1 MTFLT
6 NEGST
11 SATRVE
17 RKNSLQLRSAAR
29 WISRNL
35 PFPSNPPHRKRKKKK
50 EKNHNTYVRIFLRG
64 RLERKERKEER
75 EGATVSIQYDELKA
89 YAYSTPEAEIE
100 MQKRRLNF
108 TADGAR
114 SRHRGRSKNT
124 IHTVKRKR
132 WTTWMP
138 LPSRSP
144 ARRTNIFVFRRR
156 FVWLVIPTR
165 QRRRAASSSNVVGR
179 QTCQPSARLNMLV
192 VTDPSIDSNARTCAF
207 VAPSRQSP
215 FNFFNSFYPFFFLS
229 LSFSFSSYSFFFFLS
244 FSRAVRRGE

>member
-6 NEGST
+6 SEGST

-114 SRHRGRSKNT
+114 SRHRPFEKYDSHGEKK
-124 IHTVKRKR
+124 TVNDVDASAKPFSRKKDKH
-132 WTTWMP
+132 
-138 LPSRSP
+138 
-144 ARRTNIFVFRRR
+144 FR
-156 FVWLVIPTR
+156 I
-165 QRRRAASSSNVVGR
+165 
-179 QTCQPSARLNMLV
+179 PSAFRLACH
-192 VTDPSIDSNARTCAF
+192 TDTPATTGRVF
-207 VAPSRQSP
+207 
-215 FNFFNSFYPFFFLS
+215 
-229 LSFSFSSYSFFFFLS
+229 
-244 FSRAVRRGE
+244 E

>member
-1 MTFLT
+1 MS
-6 NEGST
+6 EGST

-17 RKNSLQLRSAAR
+17 TKNSLRRRSAAR
-29 WISRNL
+29 WILIFHSRAIY
-35 PFPSNPPHRKRKKKK
+35 RIEKKKK
-50 EKNHNTYVRIFLRG
+50 PRHLCTNYKRTFLRG

-75 EGATVSIQYDELKA
+75 EATVSIQYDELKA

-114 SRHRGRSKNT
+114 SRHRSRRSKNT

-165 QRRRAASSSNVVGR
+165 QRRRTASSSNVVGR

-215 FNFFNSFYPFFFLS
+215 FNFFQFFLSFFFS
-229 LSFSFSSYSFFFFLS
+229 LSFSFSSSFLFH
-244 FSRAVRRGE
+244 RATRR

>member
-35 PFPSNPPHRKRKKKK
+35 PIHRIEKEKKKK

-114 SRHRGRSKNT
+114 SRHRPFEKYDSHGEKK
-124 IHTVKRKR
+124 TVNDVDASAKPFSRKKDKH
-132 WTTWMP
+132 
-138 LPSRSP
+138 
-144 ARRTNIFVFRRR
+144 FR
-156 FVWLVIPTR
+156 I
-165 QRRRAASSSNVVGR
+165 
-179 QTCQPSARLNMLV
+179 PSAFRLACH
-192 VTDPSIDSNARTCAF
+192 TDTPATTGRVF
-207 VAPSRQSP
+207 
-215 FNFFNSFYPFFFLS
+215 
-229 LSFSFSSYSFFFFLS
+229 
-244 FSRAVRRGE
+244 E

>member
-1 MTFLT
+1 
-6 NEGST
+6 
-11 SATRVE
+11 
-17 RKNSLQLRSAAR
+17 
-29 WISRNL
+29 
-35 PFPSNPPHRKRKKKK
+35 
-50 EKNHNTYVRIFLRG
+50 
-64 RLERKERKEER
+64 
-75 EGATVSIQYDELKA
+75 
-89 YAYSTPEAEIE
+89 
-100 MQKRRLNF
+100 
-108 TADGAR
+108 
-114 SRHRGRSKNT
+114 
-124 IHTVKRKR
+124 
-132 WTTWMP
+132 MP

-229 LSFSFSSYSFFFFLS
+229 LFFFRLLFFFFSS
-244 FSRAVRRGE
+244 FSRAVRRGEEKKGKTCNGATSGE

>member
-1 MTFLT
+1 M
-6 NEGST
+6 
-11 SATRVE
+11 
-17 RKNSLQLRSAAR
+17 
-29 WISRNL
+29 NL
-35 PFPSNPPHRKRKKKK
+35 AQSSIPEQPTASKKKT
-50 EKNHNTYVRIFLRG
+50 HHLCTYKRTFLRG

-75 EGATVSIQYDELKA
+75 EATVSIQYDELKA

-165 QRRRAASSSNVVGR
+165 QRRRTASSSNVVGR

-215 FNFFNSFYPFFFLS
+215 FNFFNSFYFFS
-229 LSFSFSSYSFFFFLS
+229 LFFFF
-244 FSRAVRRGE
+244 FFFFFFTVRRGDKKREKRVTGRRAANRLG